1 MVTIED
7 GSQLKVELISKEVH
21 LLAATFA
28 HYLIRNIGTEM
39 LLSLPAEFIITSY
52 DSVRVGGSETFTDK
66 QEFFYQEIRKYHQKK
81 AHDKLLLRVER
92 NRLLMTV
99 INGLQFKRVVSANL
113 FSCFPRSR

>member
-1 MVTIED
+1 
-7 GSQLKVELISKEVH
+7 
-21 LLAATFA
+21 
-28 HYLIRNIGTEM
+28 M